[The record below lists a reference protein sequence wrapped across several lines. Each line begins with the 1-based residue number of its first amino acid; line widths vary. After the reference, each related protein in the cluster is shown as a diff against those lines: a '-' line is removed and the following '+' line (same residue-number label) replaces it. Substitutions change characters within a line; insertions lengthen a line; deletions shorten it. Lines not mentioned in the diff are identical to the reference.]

1 MCNFPIQTDKTLEH
15 NGPDITVIDKK
26 RKKCLLIDST
36 WLFDTRIEK
45 KEKENCTNYT
55 ALKYKTAIIWKTRKV
70 GVIVVLGPVAK
81 HFQKKFEKLDL
92 DFTIEALFTLNDK
105 NNMDSVVYFYT
116 NKKKNDDTVSKTTG
130 CLLYAIVAFSAGYGI
145 IPESKRKNNLVN
157 LIY

>member
-1 MCNFPIQTDKTLEH
+1 M
-15 NGPDITVIDKK
+15 
-26 RKKCLLIDST
+26 LLIDST
-36 WLFDTRIEK
+36 WLFDTRIEI

-55 ALKYKTAIIWKTRKV
+55 ALKYKTAIIWKTRNV

-92 DFTIEALFTLNDK
+92 DFTTEALFTLNDK

-116 NKKKNDDTVSKTTG
+116 NKKKNDPTVSKRTG